1 MIIQFVV
8 KTVVGM
14 IDWGMD
20 PQQAVSWWTSGQ
32 PTRRRPTW
40 AASIPTSTPPTTATT
55 TRWWQGLRK
64 LGHQVDLADQSSGLS
79 AIVRG
84 APGWIGG
91 ADPRREGLV
100 MGDPR

>member
-1 MIIQFVV
+1 
-8 KTVVGM
+8 
-14 IDWGMD
+14 
-20 PQQAVSWWTSGQ
+20 
-32 PTRRRPTW
+32 
-40 AASIPTSTPPTTATT
+40 
-55 TRWWQGLRK
+55 LRK

-84 APGWIGG
+84 APGWTGG